1 MEELDGDS
9 DSAALR
15 LHLWLNRTER
25 RRDANLSSGE
35 RETVRLKKKKKEKGS
50 CHPVSRQVEIRL
62 LVFFVFSL
70 FKELAQEEEEG
81 EREEGNL
88 KKKKQKG
95 KKKNSLSS
103 PSQVCTSFL
112 FHFYS
117 IYLYFLV
124 KCWVICSE
132 WSHFLHTVPLVVSL
146 NEPEEEILHVISWFG
161 LMG

>member
-15 LHLWLNRTER
+15 HHLWLNRTER
-25 RRDANLSSGE
+25 RWDANLSSGE
-35 RETVRLKKKKKEKGS
+35 TETARLKKKKEKGS

-62 LVFFVFSL
+62 LVFFVFSV
-70 FKELAQEEEEG
+70 FKELVQERQEKEGEKEEG
-81 EREEGNL
+81 KFKE
-88 KKKKQKG
+88 KKTR
-95 KKKNSLSS
+95 SRRL
-103 PSQVCTSFL
+103 PCRCAP
-112 FHFYS
+112 HFYF
-117 IYLYFLV
+117 IFIPFIFYIIYFLV

-132 WSHFLHTVPLVVSL
+132 WSHFLDTVPLVVSL